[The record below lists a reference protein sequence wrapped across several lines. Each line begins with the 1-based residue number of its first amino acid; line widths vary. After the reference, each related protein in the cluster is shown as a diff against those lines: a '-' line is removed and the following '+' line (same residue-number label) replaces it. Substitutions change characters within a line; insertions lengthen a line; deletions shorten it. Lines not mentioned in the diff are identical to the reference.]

1 VGTRP
6 VSVTVDPSGKFIYV
20 ANIGSNDV
28 SAFAINSNTGELIGL
43 SPSTVAARLA
53 PSSIAIT
60 GGNSLKFVAKFAYV
74 ANTNSNNLSAF
85 SVDETDGA
93 LTNAPGSPFP
103 TGQNPN
109 AIGVDLFGKFAVA
122 TNTVALGANNASA
135 FKIDPTTGT
144 LTTAAGSPF
153 NAGIQPQ
160 GVTIDPSSRF
170 AYLLD
175 HGTDTIAAF
184 TINATTG
191 ALTAVPGSPFAAGFN
206 PIAAAVDPSGRFLYV
221 ANSDSNNVSAFSIN
235 PTSGALTNVAG
246 SPFIAGTNSSS
257 VTVDPSGRYL
267 FVGNSRSN
275 NISAYLI
282 NSKTGA
288 LNPIAG
294 SPFTDGNS
302 PLALA
307 VDPAGK
313 FLYVAN
319 DLTNTV
325 SAFVIIPD
333 SGAINPISGFPFNV
347 EAKVVDLS
355 VDPSGKFLYVLVGT
369 DRVSVFAI
377 NNQDGTVTAVSGS
390 FATGTGAAKLTISG
404 GVQ

>member
-1 VGTRP
+1 
-6 VSVTVDPSGKFIYV
+6 
-20 ANIGSNDV
+20 
-28 SAFAINSNTGELIGL
+28 
-43 SPSTVAARLA
+43 
-53 PSSIAIT
+53 
-60 GGNSLKFVAKFAYV
+60 
-74 ANTNSNNLSAF
+74 
-85 SVDETDGA
+85 
-93 LTNAPGSPFP
+93 
-103 TGQNPN
+103 
-109 AIGVDLFGKFAVA
+109 
-122 TNTVALGANNASA
+122 
-135 FKIDPTTGT
+135 
-144 LTTAAGSPF
+144 
-153 NAGIQPQ
+153 
-160 GVTIDPSSRF
+160 
-170 AYLLD
+170 
-175 HGTDTIAAF
+175 
-184 TINATTG
+184 
-191 ALTAVPGSPFAAGFN
+191 
-206 PIAAAVDPSGRFLYV
+206 
-221 ANSDSNNVSAFSIN
+221 
-235 PTSGALTNVAG
+235 
-246 SPFIAGTNSSS
+246 